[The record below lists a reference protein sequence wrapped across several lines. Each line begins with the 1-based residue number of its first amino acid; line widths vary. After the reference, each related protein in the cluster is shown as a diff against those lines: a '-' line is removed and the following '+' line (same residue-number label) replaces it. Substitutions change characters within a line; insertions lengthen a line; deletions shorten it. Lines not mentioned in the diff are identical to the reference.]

1 MDLYQAVENNNIEE
15 VRRLLSEGVD
25 VDAKIESENK
35 KHRWSPLH
43 IAAHRGYTEI
53 VMLLIA
59 SGANLD
65 HKDEDGYTPLHKTAW
80 SGNTKEATILLDSG
94 ANPNIKDNWGRTPI
108 HLAASRREK
117 QFVDLLIAKSSADL
131 NLLIAAAMGMDD
143 IVKLLIHNRE
153 NINIKDLA
161 DGSTPLHN
169 ALKNGHENIAKFLIA
184 EGADIN
190 ASDRD
195 GTKPLHL
202 AVMKGF
208 LKVAELLIAKGANVN
223 CHNEDLM
230 YPLHY
235 AALYGHKET
244 VKLLIAKGADV
255 NSMDRKGNKP
265 LDFAGSKPDVASELL
280 KYGGRK

>member
-1 MDLYQAVENNNIEE
+1 MNLCQAAENNNIEE

-25 VDAKIESENK
+25 VDAKIESEKRESGWN
-35 KHRWSPLH
+35 PLH
-43 IAAHRGYTEI
+43 IAAYGGYTEI
-53 VMLLIA
+53 VTLLIT

-65 HKDEDGYTPLHKTAW
+65 YKDKDGYTPLHKTVW
-80 SGNTKEATILLDSG
+80 SGRMKEATILLDSG
-94 ANPNIKDNWGRTPI
+94 ANPNVKDNWGRTPL
-108 HLAASRREK
+108 HLAASRGKK
-117 QFVDLLIAKSSADL
+117 QFVDLFIAKSGVDL
-131 NLLIAAAMGMDD
+131 NLLIAASMGMDD
-143 IVKLLIHNRE
+143 IVKLLINNRE
-153 NINIKDLA
+153 NVNTKDLA

-169 ALKNGHENIAKFLIA
+169 ALKNGHENIAKLLIA

-195 GTKPLHL
+195 GTEPLHL

-208 LKVAELLIAKGANVN
+208 LKVAELLIAKGADVN
-223 CHNEDLM
+223 CHNEDLTS
-230 YPLHY
+230 PLHY

-265 LDFAGSKPDVASELL
+265 LDFASSKTDVASVLL
-280 KYGGRK
+280 KYGARK